1 MTSEDYMMDRYW
13 DSEVDHIIEDFR
25 IRLYDLKEVY
35 DSNEVPMSQYKDVED
50 YRDFRDV
57 KNPNE

>member
-35 DSNEVPMSQYKDVED
+35 DSDEVPMSQYKDVED